1 MKRISTYI
9 TERLNITNNVISE
22 RLILSKNKKTP
33 DITLEEFVR
42 WYHSDK
48 KGNHLVNIDELDEQD
63 ILEALDYPRSWGDL
77 PIISEDAYND
87 YLKNRDKVLENID
100 ETYKGSYYW
109 VSFVAGDLDLEVRC
123 PWSFIDFLKNYER
136 N

>member
-22 RLILSKNKKTP
+22 RLILSKNKKTS

-63 ILEALDYPRSWGDL
+63 ILEALDYPRSWGDV
-77 PIISEDAYND
+77 PMISEDAYND
-87 YLKNRDKVLENID
+87 YLKNRDNILENID

-123 PWSFIDFLKNYER
+123 HWSFIDFLKNYER
-136 N
+136 D

>member
-1 MKRISTYI
+1 MRNLKDII
-9 TERLNITNNVISE
+9 LERLV
-22 RLILSKNKKTP
+22 LSKNKKTP

-48 KGNHLVNIDELDEQD
+48 NGNYLVDINELDEQD

-77 PIISEDAYND
+77 PIISEDAYRD
-87 YLKNRDKVLENID
+87 YIKNKDKVLENID
-100 ETYKGSYYW
+100 ETHKGNYYW
-109 VSFVAGDLDLEVRC
+109 VAFWAGDLDLEVRC
-123 PWSFIDFLKNYER
+123 PWSFIDFLNNYER